1 MLLICNKIAKTY
13 DYLGKEVKFM
23 KREYTSPAM
32 VRLSGKEND
41 YGAAIG
47 AVAVWVIG
55 IGPAWVW

>member
-1 MLLICNKIAKTY
+1 
-13 DYLGKEVKFM
+13 M